1 MAFRYKCVI
10 ILCFLHLAGCGAVPP
25 VRFQLG
31 GLQAAENPDD
41 VPPPPSADPQIVT
54 ADREG
59 AAVAKDVLLARG
71 TAADAA
77 IALGFTLAV
86 TSPSAAGIAA
96 AGVCVTRDAKGGLE
110 GVDFRT
116 ARMPRGLLA
125 LHAKRGNR
133 PWSSLVVSA
142 EALARF
148 GHNVSPKLA
157 EDLAKYG
164 GVLTADAEALATFMT
179 PERRLIAAGDNW
191 RQSDLSDTLA
201 HMRVPTYLAGQ
212 AATVFIPDG
221 SVSDAEPL
229 EPGTTGFAVGDASG
243 LAVGCVVTMGR
254 PFGLGS
260 MRRDGGF
267 LFAASSPQEKTLDRV
282 ARAFVACIRPPGQS
296 DKDRAADVA
305 RCPMPAASFALMP

>member
-1 MAFRYKCVI
+1 MALRYKCVI
-10 ILCFLHLAGCGAVPP
+10 ILCFLHLAGCGGMPP

-31 GLQAAENPDD
+31 GLQAAENPGY
-41 VPPPPSADPQIVT
+41 VPAPPAASPQIVS
-54 ADREG
+54 ADREA

-77 IALGFTLAV
+77 VALGFTLAV

-96 AGVCVTRDAKGGLE
+96 AGVCVTRDAKGVLE
-110 GVDFRT
+110 GVDFRS

-125 LHAKRGNR
+125 LHGKRGVR

-157 EDLAKYG
+157 EDVATYG
-164 GVLTADAEALATFMT
+164 GALTADAEALAAFMT

-212 AATVFIPDG
+212 PAAWFVPEDSAPD
-221 SVSDAEPL
+221 AAPL
-229 EPGTTGFAVGDASG
+229 EPGATGFAVGDASG
-243 LAVGCVVTMGR
+243 LAVGCAVTMGR

-260 MRRDGGF
+260 MRQDGGF
-267 LFAASSPQEKTLDRV
+267 LFPASSPQEKELDRL
-282 ARAFVACIRPPGQS
+282 ARAFVACIRPAGQS

-305 RCPMPAASFALMP
+305 RCPMPAASFSLMP